1 MLKVWTE
8 ERPEWL
14 SHTSLSLVSKGTV
27 VASQSSD
34 HSLSAR
40 LTKAGMYTALL
51 HVGLTVL
58 DAATVEVGTQLD
70 TSQINAHGG
79 VLSSMYV

>member
-1 MLKVWTE
+1 
-8 ERPEWL
+8 
-14 SHTSLSLVSKGTV
+14 
-27 VASQSSD
+27 
-34 HSLSAR
+34 
-40 LTKAGMYTALL
+40 MYTALL

>member
-1 MLKVWTE
+1 MSPRLVLLKVWTE

-14 SHTSLSLVSKGTV
+14 SHTSISLVSKGTV
-27 VASQSSD
+27 VASQTSD

-40 LTKAGMYTALL
+40 LTSAGIYTALL

-58 DAATVEVGTQLD
+58 DAARVEVG
-70 TSQINAHGG
+70 
-79 VLSSMYV
+79 M